1 MLPNNESPVKEM
13 KVYHKAKEHLISEIP
28 KNSQIPHHLAI
39 SSTTQ
44 TLCDHFHVTCNNL
57 HITCNN
63 LHITH
68 FTDVLCIRIFLSS
81 SSQTQFILNG
91 LSRALVLLKKIAI
104 NFVSQ

>member
-44 TLCDHFHVTCNNL
+44 TSCDHF